1 MNKHTV
7 SNQPLV
13 SILLPVYNAE
23 GYLRA
28 CLDSILAQ
36 TYKNFEVI
44 AVNDGSTDNSL
55 KKLRNYAKT
64 DSRIKVFTNKTNRG
78 IGYTAN
84 IAMFHSRGQFVARM
98 DADDIM
104 LPNRLKLQINYL
116 QSHPQTVLVGG
127 QCIVIDEEGRITG
140 EKRNPEKHSEIYK
153 MMLTSMSVQNPT
165 IMINRKLARK
175 DSLKLDANLH
185 PVDDL
190 DMLFKLTRDGKFV
203 NLPEYVLQYRV
214 YRASSSMKNPKRS
227 FLLTLKVR
235 VRAVAKYGYKPTF
248 KGVFVCLAQALVV
261 LALPNSAVYALYAHM
276 RGIKRFSLSLPI
288 WAPIQY
294 TKKVALLL
302 LGAQN

>member
-23 GYLRA
+23 SYLRT
-28 CLDSILAQ
+28 CLDSTLGQ
-36 TYKNFEVI
+36 SYKNIEVI
-44 AVNDGSTDNSL
+44 AVNDGSTDKSL
-55 KKLRNYAKT
+55 QILHEYARYDKRVHVFNNPRNK
-64 DSRIKVFTNKTNRG
+64 G

-84 IAMFHSRGQFVARM
+84 KAMAHSTGQYVARM
-98 DADDIM
+98 DADDVM
-104 LPNRLKLQINYL
+104 LSDRIEKQVRYL
-116 QSHPQTVLVGG
+116 ISHPSTVLVGG
-127 QCIVIDEEGRITG
+127 QCLVISEEGKITG
-140 EKRNPEKHSEIYK
+140 EKRNPQNHSQIYK
-153 MMLTSMSVQNPT
+153 MMFTSMSVQNPT
-165 IMINRKLARK
+165 IMINKKLARPN
-175 DSLKLDANLH
+175 SLKLDINLH

-190 DMLFKLTRDGKFV
+190 EMLFKLLKDGRFA

-227 FLLTLKVR
+227 FFLTLR
-235 VRAVAKYGYKPTF
+235 VRTRAILKYGYRPTV
-248 KGVFVCLAQALVV
+248 KALLVCLAQAAVV
-261 LALPNSAVYALYAHM
+261 LTLPNSMVYALYAHM

-302 LGAQN
+302 LGA

>member
-7 SNQPLV
+7 SSQPLV
-13 SILLPVYNAE
+13 SILLPVYSAE

-28 CLDSILAQ
+28 CLDSILGQ
-36 TYKNFEVI
+36 TYNNFEVI
-44 AVNDGSTDNSL
+44 CVNDGSIDKSL
-55 KKLRNYAKT
+55 KILREYALS
-64 DSRIKVFTNKTNRG
+64 DRRIKVFVNDKNRG

-84 IAMFHSRGQFVARM
+84 KALSAARGEYIARM

-104 LPNRLKLQINYL
+104 LSERIEKQVRYL
-116 QSHPQTVLVGG
+116 QTHPKIVLVGG
-127 QCIVIDEEGRITG
+127 QCLVINEEGKITG
-140 EKRNPEKHSEIYK
+140 EKLNPKTHQDIYK
-153 MMLTSMSVQNPT
+153 MMFTSMSVQNPT
-165 IMINRKLARK
+165 IMIRRKLASQ
-175 DSLKLDANLH
+175 DSLKLDSQLH

-190 DMLFKLTRDGKFV
+190 DMLFKLFRNGQFA
-203 NLPEYVLQYRV
+203 NLPDFVLQYRV

-235 VRAVAKYGYKPTF
+235 IRAVAKYGYKPTF
-248 KGVFVCLAQALVV
+248 KGVFVCLAQALAV